1 MTSYIYTFYI
11 YAYYCENN
19 HEKEDTVN
27 LCKVEKN
34 KLQVWF
40 LIYPRLSYYETISEF
55 ENPRRTFKWLCL
67 IVSQSLLTQRG
78 QAPSTRSSLVVQ
90 YHSISD
96 VQWVRRSVI
105 INGAIVAARSEKRGR
120 SGSGRAMN
128 IFLHDPTPN
137 LTPFSFNR
145 FYRAVNY
152 FARIS
157 HRFTSWTPATDYLV
171 S

>member
-11 YAYYCENN
+11 YAYYCDNN

-78 QAPSTRSSLVVQ
+78 QVPSTCSSLVVQ
-90 YHSISD
+90 YHSISTKRD
-96 VQWVRRSVI
+96 NKRRNCSREEWKTREVWVWSR
-105 INGAIVAARSEKRGR
+105 NEH
-120 SGSGRAMN
+120 
-128 IFLHDPTPN
+128 FLHDPTPN

>member
-55 ENPRRTFKWLCL
+55 ENARRTFKWLCL

-128 IFLHDPTPN
+128 IFYTTRPQTSLLFH
-137 LTPFSFNR
+137 LTASIAPLI
-145 FYRAVNY
+145 
-152 FARIS
+152 IS
-157 HRFTSWTPATDYLV
+157 NGFRTVSPAERLQQTT
-171 S
+171 

>member
-1 MTSYIYTFYI
+1 MTSYIYTFFI

-40 LIYPRLSYYETISEF
+40 LIYPRLSYYETIFWVWESE
-55 ENPRRTFKWLCL
+55 ENLQVTIL

-105 INGAIVAARSEKRGR
+105 INSAIVGARSEKRGR

-128 IFLHDPTPN
+128 IFYTTRPQTSLLFH
-137 LTPFSFNR
+137 LTASIAPLI
-145 FYRAVNY
+145 
-152 FARIS
+152 IS
-157 HRFTSWTPATDYLV
+157 HGFRTVSPAERLQQTT
-171 S
+171 